1 MDTFERIFNNAK
13 VLCGKTNHIYNF
25 LRPPVRTES
34 SGKTKR
40 RDVAKELLFKKFQK
54 SAMKHE
60 NFVIREQTGKR
71 LWGFITFY
79 GTDNREVIT
88 KL

>member
-13 VLCGKTNHIYNF
+13 VLCGKTNHIHNF

-40 RDVAKELLFKKFQK
+40 REVAKELSFKKFQK

-60 NFVIREQTGKR
+60 NFVIKGQTGKR

-79 GTDNREVIT
+79 GTA
-88 KL
+88 

>member
-13 VLCGKTNHIYNF
+13 VLCGKKNYIYNF

-40 RDVAKELLFKKFQK
+40 RDVAEELSFKKFQN

-60 NFVIREQTGKR
+60 NFVIKEGHN
-71 LWGFITFY
+71 GV
-79 GTDNREVIT
+79 NR
-88 KL
+88 